1 MTSTDLVQTA
11 EAIAIVIGAVAS
23 LIAARRTGQTGTK
36 LENVHQQINS
46 RMDQLIDATAN
57 AAGAAAVSA
66 ERADVARR
74 AKEEKP

>member
-23 LIAARRTGQTGTK
+23 LVAARRTGQTGTK

-46 RMDQLIDATAN
+46 RMDQLIESTAN

-74 AKEEKP
+74 AKEDRP

>member
-1 MTSTDLVQTA
+1 LTSTDLVQTA